1 MHNQMN
7 CKCLPKIVQ
16 MDNTFQFK
24 KSQYIKLSQVKFP
37 MRFSAI
43 LVAFWAGLNLYV
55 TNNSRLHAS
64 DTEEAILV

>member
-7 CKCLPKIVQ
+7 WKCLPKIVQ
-16 MDNTFQFK
+16 MDNTFQLK

-37 MRFSAI
+37 MHFSAS
-43 LVAFWAGLNLYV
+43 LVAFSAGLRLFV

-64 DTEEAILV
+64 DTEEAVLI